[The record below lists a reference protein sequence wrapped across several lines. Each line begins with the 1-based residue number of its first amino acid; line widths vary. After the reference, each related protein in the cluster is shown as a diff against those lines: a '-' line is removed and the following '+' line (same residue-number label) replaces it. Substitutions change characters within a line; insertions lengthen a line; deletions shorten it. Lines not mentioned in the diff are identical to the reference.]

1 MAARPDALVLRLCL
15 QWLRVVAHIVPP
27 SFRAEWR
34 QEWEAELSHRWRRV
48 AGATGPRGGRLDL
61 ARDALG
67 ALPDAAWLRQQL
79 TADAEALRDAR
90 HGLRLLRRHLGFTA
104 AAVLIVAVG
113 IGANTTIFSAVDA
126 LLLRDPPY
134 PDAERIVM
142 LWQRDLSA
150 ASKRARDDVA
160 PANFLDWRERA
171 RTFDVMAAADP
182 YSYDLQGAGEP
193 EVLYAVRVT
202 EGFFDVFGV
211 RPLRGRTFRP
221 EDHRTGAA
229 PVAVLGYRLWQQ
241 RFGADPAVVGKAL
254 TLDEGP
260 FTVVGVLPAQ
270 FQPGLMT
277 TAGERGLWVPKTI
290 GEHEG
295 RVRGSAWWNVV
306 GRLEPGATLAQ
317 AQADLDSVAAGLGRE
332 HPRTNAAVGVHVQTL
347 QAHLAGERGPA
358 LVILWAAVAVVLAVA
373 CANVAGLLLA
383 RGAERQHEFAIRAA
397 LGAGRARLLRQLVA
411 EGLLL
416 ALLGAL
422 GGLLLSRWG
431 VQGLVALLPPD
442 LPRLDEV
449 RVQGRVLAFT
459 GALAVLSGTFFGLA
473 PAARLLRR
481 DLGLRSGTRTATPG
495 RAGREAGAALVVGEV
510 ALAMVLLA
518 GAGLLVRSFLALR
531 SVDPGFRAG
540 EVLMLQVFAWDRNR
554 TPERR
559 SEFFTQTLERVA
571 ALPGVVAAGA
581 VSSLPF
587 AAVDHRIDSPF
598 LIDGRTVAPGDE
610 PSTFVTIATPDYLR
624 AAGIPLRRGR
634 WFGTEDHGRSAA
646 VVVVNEAAAR
656 LHWPGQDPVGANVTV
671 RWQGRPIRAQV
682 VGVAGEVR
690 HGALDREPR
699 PEVFLPHA
707 QVPTGTMCYVVRTA
721 GVGAASVEEVKA
733 AIRTVDPLQAFYQTA
748 SLDDLVSRSLAP
760 RRFGALL
767 LGGLAAAAVALA
779 ATGLYALIAFSTRVR
794 TREIGVR
801 LALGAGRADIL
812 RMVVGRGMALVGAGV
827 VIGLAGALALGRFVR
842 GLLFGVGPAD
852 PVTLGGVSLLLLAVS
867 AAAAL
872 ASARAAS
879 RLDPLEAL
887 RAERV

>member
-1 MAARPDALVLRLCL
+1 
-15 QWLRVVAHIVPP
+15 
-27 SFRAEWR
+27 
-34 QEWEAELSHRWRRV
+34 
-48 AGATGPRGGRLDL
+48 
-61 ARDALG
+61 
-67 ALPDAAWLRQQL
+67 
-79 TADAEALRDAR
+79 
-90 HGLRLLRRHLGFTA
+90 
-104 AAVLIVAVG
+104 
-113 IGANTTIFSAVDA
+113 
-126 LLLRDPPY
+126 
-134 PDAERIVM
+134 
-142 LWQRDLSA
+142 
-150 ASKRARDDVA
+150 
-160 PANFLDWRERA
+160 
-171 RTFDVMAAADP
+171 
-182 YSYDLQGAGEP
+182 
-193 EVLYAVRVT
+193 VT

-221 EDHRTGAA
+221 EDHRVGAA

-241 RFGADPAVVGKAL
+241 RFGADPAVVGRAL
-254 TLDEGP
+254 SLDEGA

-290 GEHEG
+290 TEHER
-295 RVRGSAWWNVV
+295 RVRGSAWWSVA
-306 GRLEPGATLAQ
+306 GRLKPGATVAQ
-317 AQADLDSVAAGLGRE
+317 AQADMDSIAAGLGRE
-332 HPRTNAAVGVHVQTL
+332 HPRTNGAVGVNVQPLRT
-347 QAHLAGERGPA
+347 HLAGERGPA
-358 LVILWAAVAVVLAVA
+358 LVILWASVAVVLAVA

-383 RGAERQHEFAIRAA
+383 RGAERHHEFAIRAA

-459 GALAVLSGTFFGLA
+459 AALAVVSGTFFGLA
-473 PAARLLRR
+473 PAARLLWR
-481 DLGLRSGTRTATPG
+481 DLGLRSGPRTATAG
-495 RAGREAGAALVVGEV
+495 RGGREAGAALVVGEV
-510 ALAMVLLA
+510 ALALVLLA

-540 EVLMLQVFAWDRNR
+540 EVLMLQVFAWDRNA

-559 SEFFTQTLERVA
+559 SEFFTRTLERVA
-571 ALPGVVAAGA
+571 ALPGVAAAGA

-587 AAVDHRIDSPF
+587 AAVDHRIDSPL

-634 WFGTEDHGRSAA
+634 WFGAEDHGRSAP

-656 LHWPGQDPVGANVTV
+656 RHWPGQDPVGANVTV
-671 RWQGRPIRAQV
+671 RWQGRPIRAQI

-721 GVGAASVEEVKA
+721 GVGTASVEEVKA

-767 LGGLAAAAVALA
+767 LGGLAAAGVALA

-852 PVTLGGVSLLLLAVS
+852 PLTLAGVSLLLLAVS
-867 AAAAL
+867 GAAAL

-887 RAERV
+887 RAERS